1 MESQRKLLDQNI
13 PSKLASGM
21 HHSGASSSY
30 VNETKQFEYFLYLAL
45 FFSSLIRTR
54 LLLLAGFD
62 FIHEKTKRDP
72 EMLSTHWIMAVT
84 SPRPG
89 GHHTKKNVLSC
100 RSFIADILNSNFLYS
115 HLLCPSEREV
125 SLADIIDR
133 GKHKF
138 LFLIKFDKSFL
149 FVSSDVSEM
158 RLFMSFTLFVD
169 MSRSIIVDES

>member
-1 MESQRKLLDQNI
+1 MKLSNLNI
-13 PSKLASGM
+13 FYIWLCFFFPLVFGRVCCCWPAST
-21 HHSGASSSY
+21 S
-30 VNETKQFEYFLYLAL
+30 F
-45 FFSSLIRTR
+45 
-54 LLLLAGFD
+54 
-62 FIHEKTKRDP
+62 TKRQKETP
-72 EMLSTHWIMAVT
+72 KCCPHTELWPWRHRGLAVT
-84 SPRPG
+84 
-89 GHHTKKNVLSC
+89 TQKNVLSC

>member
-1 MESQRKLLDQNI
+1 MKLSNLNIFYIWLCFFFLSFSDAFVVVGRLRLHSRKD
-13 PSKLASGM
+13 K
-21 HHSGASSSY
+21 
-30 VNETKQFEYFLYLAL
+30 
-45 FFSSLIRTR
+45 
-54 LLLLAGFD
+54 
-62 FIHEKTKRDP
+62 KRPRNVVHTLNYGHD
-72 EMLSTHWIMAVT
+72 VT
-84 SPRPG
+84 EAWRSP
-89 GHHTKKNVLSC
+89 HKKNVLSC